1 MLNCERHKGFNLYF
15 CDRVALLLQLVIY
28 EEREAQNCRREL
40 RNLLYR
46 LRAKSGVNNRKRLT
60 GLVSVQYL

>member
-1 MLNCERHKGFNLYF
+1 MLR
-15 CDRVALLLQLVIY
+15 LVIY
-28 EEREAQNCRREL
+28 EERGAQNCKKDL

-46 LRAKSGVNNRKRLT
+46 LRVKSGVNNRKCLT

>member
-1 MLNCERHKGFNLYF
+1 MLR
-15 CDRVALLLQLVIY
+15 LVIY

-46 LRAKSGVNNRKRLT
+46 LRTKSGVNNRKRLT

>member
-28 EEREAQNCRREL
+28 EERKFGSVWNVLLGHSLRIEL
-40 RNLLYR
+40 CSCKNY
-46 LRAKSGVNNRKRLT
+46 
-60 GLVSVQYL
+60 

>member
-1 MLNCERHKGFNLYF
+1 MLR
-15 CDRVALLLQLVIY
+15 LVIY
-28 EEREAQNCRREL
+28 EERGTQNCKKEL

-46 LRAKSGVNNRKRLT
+46 LRARGGINNRKRLT

>member
-1 MLNCERHKGFNLYF
+1 MLNSERHKGFNLYF

-28 EEREAQNCRREL
+28 EERGTQNSRKEL

-46 LRAKSGVNNRKRLT
+46 LRVKSGVNNRKRLA
-60 GLVSVQYL
+60 GLVSV

>member
-1 MLNCERHKGFNLYF
+1 MLR
-15 CDRVALLLQLVIY
+15 LVIY
-28 EEREAQNCRREL
+28 EERGTQNCRKEL

-46 LRAKSGVNNRKRLT
+46 LRARDGVTNRKRLT

>member
-1 MLNCERHKGFNLYF
+1 MLR
-15 CDRVALLLQLVIY
+15 LVIY
-28 EEREAQNCRREL
+28 EERRTQNYRKEL

>member
-1 MLNCERHKGFNLYF
+1 MLR
-15 CDRVALLLQLVIY
+15 LVIY
-28 EEREAQNCRREL
+28 EERGTQNCRKEL

-46 LRAKSGVNNRKRLT
+46 LRVKSGVNNRKCLT

>member
-1 MLNCERHKGFNLYF
+1 MYLRERHKGINLYF
-15 CDRVALLLQLVIY
+15 CGRVAQVLRLVIY
-28 EEREAQNCRREL
+28 EERGTQNCRKEL

-46 LRAKSGVNNRKRLT
+46 LRARDGVNNRKRLT

>member
-1 MLNCERHKGFNLYF
+1 MLR
-15 CDRVALLLQLVIY
+15 LVIY
-28 EEREAQNCRREL
+28 EERGTQNCRKEL

-46 LRAKSGVNNRKRLT
+46 LRAKSGVNNRKRLA